1 MDSALPAPPPLLIV
15 LFVLSLVLVGL
26 VCITTLRRP

>member
-1 MDSALPAPPPLLIV
+1 MDSELAASPPLLLV

-26 VCITTLRRP
+26 VCITTPRRP